1 MTIKFPVCQGAYAIC
16 CNKSNCGD
24 CREMHLGMALL
35 LGSYKFATITRV
47 NSYTFH
53 IDVPYTEY
61 DANNIISDL
70 EKYYFRGVTI
80 E

>member
-1 MTIKFPVCQGAYAIC
+1 MIIKFPVCELAPCTAE
-16 CNKSNCGD
+16 NCGD
-24 CREMHLGMALL
+24 CREFHLGMVLKP
-35 LGSYKFATITRV
+35 YATITRV
-47 NSYTFH
+47 NSYTFE

>member
-1 MTIKFPVCQGAYAIC
+1 MTIKFPVCEQLKC
-16 CNKSNCGD
+16 SQNNCGD
-24 CREMHLGMALL
+24 CREFHLDMALI
-35 LGSYKFATITRV
+35 LGPYKSATITRV

-70 EKYYFRGVTI
+70 AKYYFRGVTI

>member
-1 MTIKFPVCQGAYAIC
+1 MVLKPY
-16 CNKSNCGD
+16 
-24 CREMHLGMALL
+24 
-35 LGSYKFATITRV
+35 ATITRV
-47 NSYTFH
+47 NSYTFE